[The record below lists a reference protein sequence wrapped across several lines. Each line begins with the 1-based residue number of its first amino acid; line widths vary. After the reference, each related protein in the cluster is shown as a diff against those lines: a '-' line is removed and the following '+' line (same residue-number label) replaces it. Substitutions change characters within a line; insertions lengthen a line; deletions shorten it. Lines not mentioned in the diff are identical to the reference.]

1 MSMAAKWIFNFLI
14 RIEFDEKAEM
24 KSKPTWVIFEKC
36 TRIDLNTIYGVWY
49 NKIISRVSFKPSMT
63 TDVIFHVLPLSIFT
77 CIPPLIR
84 TLVKLWK
91 TRTISLMR
99 SLSKLYQRASTAE
112 PRCEFRKFKKK
123 SQIQQAALKLN
134 FESRK
139 SVRVRKMQ
147 KVQFSPVYE
156 LFILKQTLDKE
167 QSCNIFMYTNIWFY
181 FHNTKCPR

>member
-1 MSMAAKWIFNFLI
+1 MYTNRFEHYLWCLIQQNHLKSVFQAINGYWRHFPCTPIVHIHLHPAAYPYAGKISKDSDDFLYEESF
-14 RIEFDEKAEM
+14 RIV
-24 KSKPTWVIFEKC
+24 PKC
-36 TRIDLNTIYGVWY
+36 T
-49 NKIISRVSFKPSMT
+49 
-63 TDVIFHVLPLSIFT
+63 VLPLDPVRIEK
-77 CIPPLIR
+77 I
-84 TLVKLWK
+84 
-91 TRTISLMR
+91 
-99 SLSKLYQRASTAE
+99 QE
-112 PRCEFRKFKKK
+112 K

-139 SVRVRKMQ
+139 SVRVRKVQ

>member
-1 MSMAAKWIFNFLI
+1 MKWFFI

-24 KSKPTWVIFEKC
+24 KSKPTWVIFKKC

-49 NKIISRVSFKPSMT
+49 NKIISRVSFKTSMA

-77 CIPPLIR
+77 CIPPLVR
-84 TLVKLWK
+84 TLVKFRT
-91 TRTISLMR
+91 TRTISPTR
-99 SLSKLYQRASTAE
+99 SLSELYHRVPLDRWTPVRIEKIQE
-112 PRCEFRKFKKK
+112 K

-139 SVRVRKMQ
+139 SVRVRKVQ

>member
-1 MSMAAKWIFNFLI
+1 MYTNRFEHYLWRLIQQNHLKSVFQDINGYWRHFPCTPIVHIHLHPAARPYDGKISKDSDDFPYKESELCHRVPLDRWTPV
-14 RIEFDEKAEM
+14 RIE
-24 KSKPTWVIFEKC
+24 
-36 TRIDLNTIYGVWY
+36 
-49 NKIISRVSFKPSMT
+49 KI
-63 TDVIFHVLPLSIFT
+63 
-77 CIPPLIR
+77 
-84 TLVKLWK
+84 
-91 TRTISLMR
+91 
-99 SLSKLYQRASTAE
+99 QE
-112 PRCEFRKFKKK
+112 K

-139 SVRVRKMQ
+139 SVRVRKVQ

>member
-1 MSMAAKWIFNFLI
+1 MKWILFFFI

-24 KSKPTWVIFEKC
+24 KSKPTWVIFKKC

-49 NKIISRVSFKPSMT
+49 NKIISRVSFKPSMA
-63 TDVIFHVLPLSIFT
+63 TDVIFHVLSLSIFT
-77 CIPPLIR
+77 CIPPLVRWTPVRIE
-84 TLVKLWK
+84 K
-91 TRTISLMR
+91 I
-99 SLSKLYQRASTAE
+99 QE
-112 PRCEFRKFKKK
+112 K

-139 SVRVRKMQ
+139 SVRVRKVQ